1 MIKNSQVQAYFI
13 LKPLLDP
20 YVMYLCT
27 TAHIL
32 CCVLTDCLSLCSNE
46 FSQLVASEYL
56 NFFDF
61 SGLSLDRALR

>member
-32 CCVLTDCLSLCSNE
+32 CCFDRLS
-46 FSQLVASEYL
+46 V
-56 NFFDF
+56 
-61 SGLSLDRALR
+61 SLQ

>member
-1 MIKNSQVQAYFI
+1 MVDDF
-13 LKPLLDP
+13 DD
-20 YVMYLCT
+20 LC
-27 TAHIL
+27 
-32 CCVLTDCLSLCSNE
+32 LCSNE